1 MTRGTRG
8 ALLVLGMIL
17 AMGII
22 LAGTAVAQ
30 SQGGSFRIVRPEAPP
45 SGCLEG
51 ARGDVT
57 IQSFGP
63 AEVMVVG
70 VENLAPN
77 TKFDLF
83 LLQLPGRGGKD
94 FGIAS
99 YEGDIETNAQG
110 DGKGVFI
117 GRFNRETFTIAPD
130 VGPAPVVHRD
140 GPNPDAST
148 NPKFGPIHTYHL
160 GLFFDSPEAAERAGC
175 PDDVTPFNG
184 EHRAGFK
191 ALSTIN
197 FLDDRGPLCAVAP

>member
-197 FLDDRGPLCAVAP
+197 FLDDRGPLRAVAP